1 MAAFLKGFV
10 YAGRGILHCL
20 HRERNMRVHFI
31 CMIYM
36 YGFLSGGFFEV
47 SRTQLAIIFAAN
59 AMVMMGEMINTAVER
74 AVDFTSTERA
84 DLAKQAKDTAAGAV
98 LIAAIFA
105 VAIGIVILYQPAA
118 FAALADYFKSHI
130 ISLIIFL
137 LSLPVAF
144 IYIFAQRKDN

>member
-1 MAAFLKGFV
+1 MKAFLKGFV
-10 YAGRGILHCL
+10 YAGRGILYCL

-31 CMIYM
+31 CMVYM

-59 AMVMMGEMINTAVER
+59 AMVMMGEMINTAIER
-74 AVDFTSTERA
+74 AVDFTSKERSE
-84 DLAKQAKDTAAGAV
+84 LAKHAKDTAAGAV

-105 VAIGIVILYQPAA
+105 VCIGIAILWQPDA
-118 FAALADYFKSHI
+118 FRALTLYFKSHI
-130 ISLIIFL
+130 ALFIIFL

-144 IYIFAQRKDN
+144 IYIFAQRKEN